1 MTDNSAKVS
10 IDRLPGM
17 PQKWIDFLRSRFSPD
32 PAGFFFTAIRD
43 AGPAPGSE
51 ELRSYLVDRY
61 GKRGVPSAKTRE
73 NIERF
78 GRPGTVVVAADI
90 RPALFGGPVFQ
101 FLKCLTAAKV
111 CEELAAR
118 SVTAVPVGWMLPES
132 PEFPAWSAALVDG
145 EGELRRLEVS
155 RGEKFDRD
163 KTAELISEVERI
175 GEGKFDQDAIA
186 LLKKEFCGAS
196 LAEASGRLLEALLSE
211 WGLIVLNPSDPE
223 FQRAIRAASVSGSV
237 RDVLLPVLVSIVDV
251 YDFAAASG
259 PLLWPQAGATII
271 DSRSRQTLEK
281 YNLNLV
287 QLYAGEDEAIGI
299 VRDSLPRGI
308 SERLALLKAQAEKTI
323 DELKARMAGE
333 TKVLKAADSC
343 GEKIT
348 YQLSQMEKRVEAS
361 VAARMETAARRIR
374 KACNFLAPNRNLQ
387 ERELAGIQLPL
398 KYSSAVYRLVYD
410 ELDVFGLEHKLIYL
424 D

>member
-1 MTDNSAKVS
+1 MTDKSANVS

-17 PQKWIDFLRSRFSPD
+17 PQKWVEFLESRRSPD
-32 PAGFFFTAIRD
+32 AAGFFFSAVRDIKTA
-43 AGPAPGSE
+43 AGSE
-51 ELRSYLVDRY
+51 ELRGYLVDLY
-61 GKRGVPSAKTRE
+61 EKRGVPSAKTGE

-90 RPALFGGPVFQ
+90 RAGLFGGPLFQ

-118 SVTAVPVGWMLPES
+118 SVTTIPVGWMVPER
-132 PEFPAWSAALVDG
+132 PGFPAWSVTLADG
-145 EGELRRLEVS
+145 AGELRRLEVPQD
-155 RGEKFDRD
+155 G
-163 KTAELISEVERI
+163 TAALISEIEGI
-175 GEGKFDQDAIA
+175 GEGKFDPDTLA
-186 LLKKEFCGAS
+186 LLEREFCGAS
-196 LAEASGRLLEALLSE
+196 LAEASGRLLEAFLGE

-223 FQRAIRAASVSGSV
+223 LQRAIGNASGSGPV
-237 RDVLLPVLVSIVDV
+237 RDALLPVLVSIVDV

-281 YNLNLV
+281 YNLDLI
-287 QLYAGEDEAIGI
+287 QLYAGEGEAVGN
-299 VRDSLPRGI
+299 VRESLPPGI
-308 SERLALLKAQAEKTI
+308 PERFARLRAQTEKTM

-333 TKVLKAADSC
+333 TRVLKAADSC
-343 GEKIT
+343 QERIA
-348 YQLSQMEKRVEAS
+348 YQLSKMEKRVEAS
-361 VAARMETAARRIR
+361 VTARMETAVRRIR
-374 KACNFLAPNRNLQ
+374 KACNFLAPNGNLQ

-398 KYSSAVYRLVYD
+398 KYSTAAYRLVYD
-410 ELDVFGLEHKLIYL
+410 ELDVFGLEHQLIYL